1 MIDGLEKGSHDNR
14 THVINFRLSPSEYE
28 AVCAAARAA
37 GARSLSSFA
46 RISVL
51 SWVKTYNASSGT
63 PEDDLQAVQTRYTE
77 FDATFRKFLR
87 RKAGEQDKTTI
98 KDLEA

>member
-1 MIDGLEKGSHDNR
+1 MIERSDKASHDNR

-37 GARSLSSFA
+37 GARNLSSFA

-51 SWVKTYNASSGT
+51 SWVKTYNATNGT
-63 PEDDLQAVQTRYTE
+63 QEDDLEVVQARYTE

-87 RKAGEQDKTTI
+87 RKASEQDKKTL